1 MPTMKALLLLLS
13 CFTLISCASSSTEV
27 KHTIVIKGIN
37 DGNTPT
43 SYSIRVYALYAGS
56 DCNNLQIYRQFGTS
70 GKYFEFFNNN
80 SAIIA
85 SARPNEDSV
94 FGCVAIEFSNLFSAS
109 CGGAA
114 SVDVIANFAGGT
126 DIDGN
131 VTTGPDGQSKIA
143 MSLTP
148 TTPLD
153 TTNSRDFYFVANG
166 ITDCTNAA
174 AANFTLSETNPL
186 P

>member
-1 MPTMKALLLLLS
+1 MKAFLTIISFLA
-13 CFTLISCASSSTEV
+13 LISCASSSSEV

-43 SYSIRVYALYAGS
+43 TYSIKVYTLYAGS
-56 DCNNLQIYRQFGTS
+56 DCNNLEIYRRFGTT
-70 GKYFEFFNNN
+70 GKYFEFFKNN

-85 SARPNEDSV
+85 SARPTDDEV
-94 FGCVAIEFSNLFSAS
+94 FGCVAIEFSNLFKAT
-109 CGGAA
+109 CDGNTR
-114 SVDVIANFAGGT
+114 SVEANFAGGT

-131 VTTGPDGQSKIA
+131 VTTGPDGKSRIA
-143 MSLTP
+143 MFLTP
-148 TTPLD
+148 ATPLD
-153 TTNSRDFYFVANG
+153 TANSRDFYFVASG
-166 ITDCTNAA
+166 ITDCVSAA